1 MWRVPGLL
9 PLFYESRVAAYG
21 FPFNLPADFSQTHFY
36 RTSGGDSFLDAN
48 SFRLRPQEIANLI
61 GLRWLWPQNGAGIEL
76 HLCLVKCHLQ
86 SSADASDVDL
96 YRPSADRA
104 RSLRAQVAL
113 APCLPHPSN
122 DQIDVRFLGKDVA
135 VVHASSE
142 LLGDARTP
150 DPRRTLMTFV
160 LTRENGG
167 WLIAAAQNTEINRTV
182 K

>member
-1 MWRVPGLL
+1 MTKPFTLFAVMALL
-9 PLFYESRVAAYG
+9 NFLLATCVLAAPNDAEDVRNLVASFATAWNHHDMDAFGKLFAPDADFVNVAAIRWKGRQAIEAHHAYSHG
-21 FPFNLPADFSQTHFY
+21 TIPADSPGFSDQERTHYGIF
-36 RTSGGDSFLDAN
+36 RTST
-48 SFRLRPQEIANLI
+48 LRFT
-61 GLRWLWPQNGAGIEL
+61 
-76 HLCLVKCHLQ
+76 
-86 SSADASDVDL
+86 
-96 YRPSADRA
+96 
-104 RSLRAQVAL
+104 
-113 APCLPHPSN
+113 
-122 DQIDVRFLGKDVA
+122 QIDVRFLGTDVA